1 MIAAPYSLAYDALI
15 VARVRAFN
23 INGWS
28 ADSVE
33 NASGVNVG
41 IEPVI
46 VATLTEG
53 LLTNQ

>member
-1 MIAAPYSLAYDALI
+1 LIAAPYSLEYDTLI
-15 VARVRAFN
+15 VAKVRAFN

-33 NASGVNVG
+33 NISGVNVG
-41 IEPVI
+41 IEPI
-46 VATLTEG
+46 IMATPTEG